1 MSVLTHVDEAGS
13 ARMVDVGEK
22 PVTAR
27 RAVASAL
34 LRARP
39 ETVAAVAA
47 NAVAKGDV
55 LATAR
60 IAGIMGAKRASELVP
75 LCHPLPLDVVR
86 IEFRLDAEAGTIGI
100 RSVAA
105 CTARTGVEM
114 EAMTGAAVAALTI
127 YDMCKAID
135 RELSIERVQ
144 LEEKEGGRSGR
155 FVRGQDKDRGDKD
168 R

>member
-1 MSVLTHVDEAGS
+1 MTGFTHLDAAGN

-27 RAVASAL
+27 RAIASAL
-34 LRARP
+34 VRARP

-47 NAVAKGDV
+47 NALAKGDV
-55 LATAR
+55 LAAAR
-60 IAGIMGAKRASELVP
+60 LAGIMGAKRTAELVP
-75 LCHPLPLDVVR
+75 LCHPLPLDLVR
-86 IEFRLDAEAGTIGI
+86 IEFALDPEAGTIAI
-100 RSVAA
+100 RSSAA
-105 CTARTGVEM
+105 CSARTGVEM

-144 LEEKEGGRSGR
+144 LDEKEGGRSGH
-155 FVRGQDKDRGDKD
+155 FVRGGGEER
-168 R
+168 